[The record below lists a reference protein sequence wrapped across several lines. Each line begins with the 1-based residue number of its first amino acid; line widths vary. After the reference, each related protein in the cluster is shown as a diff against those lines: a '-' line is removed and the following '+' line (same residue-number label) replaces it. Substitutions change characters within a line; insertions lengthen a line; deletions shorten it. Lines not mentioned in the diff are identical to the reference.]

1 MIENEEM
8 IIKLVKTR
16 QEFLLKGF
24 FLGLAGSLI
33 GVIFILLFLLD
44 WFRIILI
51 MLSEVYQTI
60 TSYIPCTHL
69 ISIS

>member
-44 WFRIILI
+44 
-51 MLSEVYQTI
+51 
-60 TSYIPCTHL
+60 
-69 ISIS
+69 